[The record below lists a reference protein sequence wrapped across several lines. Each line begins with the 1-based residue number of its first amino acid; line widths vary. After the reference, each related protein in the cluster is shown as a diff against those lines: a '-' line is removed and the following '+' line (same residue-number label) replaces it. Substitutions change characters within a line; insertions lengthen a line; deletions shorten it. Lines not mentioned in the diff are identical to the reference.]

1 MLLDARDCR
10 LIEAVAQEG
19 TLTRAA
25 VRLNATQ
32 PALSRH
38 LMELERRTRLALFQR
53 TARQMVLT
61 PAGERLRLRAREVLA
76 ALDKAE
82 AEVRELTGQ
91 RKSTLR
97 LTTSCYTAYHWLPR
111 ILQRLAVSHPGVEV
125 RIAFEVTRRP
135 VPPLLKGQIDL
146 ALVTGLRSNRRIQ
159 VRPLFAD
166 ELVAIVAP
174 EHPWASRRSVNAQ
187 DFAGQRLFIV
197 PPPEDSDVIT
207 GFLRPAGVKPAEVN
221 ELVLTEAMVAMVQAG
236 LGIGALPRWTVSP
249 QLRSGQLVALRLG
262 RGLRRHWGLATLR
275 THPRSE
281 VIEEFAA
288 LIAQPGALEGV
299 V

>member
-1 MLLDARDCR
+1 MLDARDCR

-25 VRLNATQ
+25 SRLNATQ

-53 TARQMVLT
+53 TGRQMVLT

-76 ALDKAE
+76 ALENAE

-111 ILQRLAVSHPGVEV
+111 ILQRLAVAHPGVEV

-135 VPPLLKGQIDL
+135 VPPLLRGQIDL

-174 EHPWASRRSVNAQ
+174 HHPWASRRSVSAR
-187 DFAGQRLFIV
+187 DFEGQRLFIV
-197 PPPEDSDVIT
+197 PPPEDSDVVT
-207 GFLRPAGVKPAEVN
+207 DFLRPAGVRPAEVT

-249 QLRSGQLVALRLG
+249 ELKAGTLVALRLG

-275 THPRSE
+275 SHPRSA
-281 VIEEFAA
+281 VIDDFAG
-288 LIAQPGALEGV
+288 LISQPGALEGIA
-299 V
+299 